1 MDETCELKLFEKIC
15 ELGLVNQSRACD
27 NKTCKKYEKLM
38 SLTIRKRSKESLNYV
53 LSWRCTVCRSYRT
66 VYENSFF
73 SLFKKPVRIL
83 LAVIKCWAAQLTINK
98 TIAVIEMNLNDK
110 ITKSTVSEIYFKLRQ
125 LCSIDIDRKNLKL
138 GGFGK
143 IIEIDE
149 SLYAKIKHGK
159 GKLFF

>member
-1 MDETCELKLFEKIC
+1 
-15 ELGLVNQSRACD
+15 
-27 NKTCKKYEKLM
+27 
-38 SLTIRKRSKESLNYV
+38 
-53 LSWRCTVCRSYRT
+53 
-66 VYENSFF
+66 
-73 SLFKKPVRIL
+73 
-83 LAVIKCWAAQLTINK
+83 
-98 TIAVIEMNLNDK
+98 VIEMNLNDK